1 MEKKFV
7 SVVIYL
13 HNDEKRIEAFLD
25 KVYESVLTGFE
36 QYEVVC
42 VNDGC
47 TDGTVL
53 KIKDYAEAKNL
64 QGIVS
69 IVHMGFY
76 QGIEAAMN
84 AGRDA
89 SIGDFVYEFD
99 NVLGDFDRE
108 LVMQLYEAMLSGYD
122 IVSAAPN
129 GKSGIGSRIFYQF
142 FNKNSKTNM
151 ELGTET
157 FRILS
162 RRAINRIKSM
172 GTYIPYRKAVYA
184 SCGLKTNVVHYD
196 STMSNAER
204 KRIKKEGQSLFERSS
219 MAIDSFVYFTNIMEK
234 FAAGISLVFLAIFLG
249 IGVYSLVDYCVNGTA
264 TEGWTSTVIFISFGF
279 FGVFIVLTIIL
290 KYLSVLLD
298 LIFKKQKYLVADI
311 EKIIS

>member
-7 SVVIYL
+7 SVVVYL

-25 KVYESVLTGFE
+25 KVYESVLSSFE
-36 QYEVVC
+36 HYEIVC
-42 VNDGC
+42 VNDAC

-53 KIKDYAEAKNL
+53 KIKDYAEERNL
-64 QGIVS
+64 QGIIS

-76 QGIEAAMN
+76 QGIESSMN

-99 NVLGDFDRE
+99 NVMGDFDHE
-108 LVMQLYEAMLSGYD
+108 LIMKLYDAMLSGFD

-129 GKSGIGSRIFYQF
+129 GKANISSRLFYRF
-142 FNKNSKTNM
+142 FNNNSKANM
-151 ELGTET
+151 ELGTES

-172 GTYIPYRKAVYA
+172 GIYIPYRKAVYA
-184 SCGLKTNVVHYD
+184 SCGLKTNVIRYD
-196 STMSNAER
+196 STISQAER
-204 KRIKKEGQSLFERSS
+204 KKIKKESQNLFERSS
-219 MAIDSFVYFTNIMEK
+219 MAMDSFIYFTNIMEK
-234 FAAGISLVFLAIFLG
+234 LAGGISLIFLALFLG
-249 IGVYSLVDYCVNGTA
+249 VGIYSIADYFVNGTA
-264 TEGWTSTVIFISFGF
+264 AEGWTSTVTFISFGF

-311 EKIIS
+311 EKIVS